1 MRSNVQCW
9 LREQLIGRVDQ
20 KALDWYDKSVEE
32 VADGVSDARFAT
44 LISMASRN
52 ARRRD
57 AELAPE
63 AIAEAGEILEG
74 WNPERWSLLD
84 LLRVG
89 LVLSR
94 TDLEEPSGPAA
105 IIGACKFADVGEL
118 CALYRAM
125 CFLPRPADYVWQA
138 GEGCR
143 SNMNEVFEAIA
154 CDNPFPA
161 AYFDDVA
168 WRALVVKAVF
178 IGAPLW
184 RVHGLDGRLSEELAH
199 VALDL
204 ADERR
209 SAGRLLQPE
218 LWLCIGAHGGERAL
232 ESILKELETS
242 EPESRRAA
250 VLALARA
257 GHADRLPALREN
269 ETDASVLETLDRAI
283 DGQTDQTE
291 FRPLQPYAH

>member
-1 MRSNVQCW
+1 MNAALQSW
-9 LREQLIGRVDQ
+9 LREQLTDCVDA
-20 KALDWYDKSVEE
+20 KALAWYDKSCAE
-32 VADGVSDARFAT
+32 VAAGASDTRFAT

-52 ARRRD
+52 ARRRE
-57 AELAPE
+57 AQLSSQAVEQAGALLA
-63 AIAEAGEILEG
+63 G

-94 TDLEEPSGPAA
+94 PDLDEDTGPAA

-118 CALYRAM
+118 CALYRSM
-125 CFLPRPADYVWQA
+125 SFLPRAADYVWQA

-161 AYFDDVA
+161 AHFDEVA

-209 SAGRLLQPE
+209 SAGRVLQPE
-218 LWLCIGAHGGERAL
+218 LWLCIGSHGGERAL
-232 ESILKELETS
+232 ESILTETHAA

-250 VLALARA
+250 ALALARA
-257 GHADRLPALREN
+257 GYTDRLAAVRADES
-269 ETDASVLETLDRAI
+269 DASVLQTI
-283 DGQTDQTE
+283 DGALAGRSDQSQ
-291 FRPLQPYAH
+291 FRHLQPYAH